1 MRRWMIRVALLSCS
15 CGTLGLGGCANFTR
29 AEMDLTAQARKGV
42 ALIRAH
48 DVARAGLLAELA
60 RMRRSRLDEAFDAD
74 VREHATTQPIDVDWV
89 IEARKAYAIALDAY
103 AKAQASNDQAWLKR
117 KELLSDVDALL
128 ERLQWMQST
137 QLKFDLMG
145 EGLGKSL
152 ETAAK

>member
-1 MRRWMIRVALLSCS
+1 
-15 CGTLGLGGCANFTR
+15 
-29 AEMDLTAQARKGV
+29 MDLATQARKGV
-42 ALIRAH
+42 ALVRSDDAS
-48 DVARAGLLAELA
+48 RAGLLGELA
-60 RMRRSRLDEAFDAD
+60 RMQRSRLDEAFDRD

-89 IEARKAYAIALDAY
+89 IEARKAYAIAIDSY

-137 QLKFDLMG
+137 RLKFDLMG

-152 ETAAK
+152 ETAAQ